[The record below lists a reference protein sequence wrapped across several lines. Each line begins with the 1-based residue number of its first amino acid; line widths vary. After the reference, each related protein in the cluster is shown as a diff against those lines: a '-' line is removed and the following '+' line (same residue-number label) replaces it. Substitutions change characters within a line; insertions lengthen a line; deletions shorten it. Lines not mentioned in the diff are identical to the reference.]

1 MYEKRGSRK
10 TLLTYSTIIAVGLF
24 FLNACTHPAYV
35 LPDSQ
40 RTNDPE
46 ICFERD
52 ILPIFISN
60 CAMSNCHSATRA
72 EKGYVLDNYQNIM
85 RKGIVPGNY
94 AASAIYQSVSG
105 GNGSGEDDEK
115 MPQGLPPLNA
125 TQLDLLRRWIAAGAV
140 DNGACTTSCD
150 SNNFTYSSAIAP
162 MMQTY
167 CVGCHNTSSSPGG
180 SLADYASVKASVTAG
195 KLLGNIAH
203 TPGFIAMPPTSFQ
216 LSSCEV
222 AQVRKWIAA
231 GAPNN

>member
-1 MYEKRGSRK
+1 M
-10 TLLTYSTIIAVGLF
+10 
-24 FLNACTHPAYV
+24 
-35 LPDSQ
+35 PDSR

-52 ILPIFISN
+52 ILPIFVSN
-60 CAMSNCHSATRA
+60 CAMSNCHSQGSA

-94 AASAIYQSVSG
+94 AASKIYQSVAG
-105 GNGSGEDDEK
+105 GGGSWEDDEK
-115 MPQGLPPLNA
+115 MPKGLAPLNA

-140 DNGACTTSCD
+140 DYGACTAACD
-150 SNNFTYSSAIAP
+150 SSNYTYSGAIAP
-162 MMQTY
+162 LMQKY
-167 CVGCHNTSSSPGG
+167 CVGCHNSASAAGG
-180 SLADYASVKASVTAG
+180 SFADYASVKASVNAG

-203 TPGFIAMPPTSFQ
+203 TAGFLAMPPTSLQ

-222 AQVRKWIAA
+222 AQVRQWIAA

>member
-1 MYEKRGSRK
+1 MNIKGGYRK
-10 TLLTYSTIIAVGLF
+10 VLLICTSAIVVSLF

-35 LPDSQ
+35 MPDSK
-40 RTNDPE
+40 RTSDPE

-94 AASAIYQSVSG
+94 AASAIYQSVAG

-115 MPQGLPPLNA
+115 MPKGLAPLNE

-150 SNNFTYSSAIAP
+150 SSNFTYSSAIAP

-167 CVGCHNTSSSPGG
+167 CVGCHATSSSPGG
-180 SLADYASVKASVTAG
+180 SFADYVSVKASVNAG

-203 TPGFIAMPPTSFQ
+203 SPGFIAMPPTSFQ

-222 AQVRKWIAA
+222 VQVRKWIAA